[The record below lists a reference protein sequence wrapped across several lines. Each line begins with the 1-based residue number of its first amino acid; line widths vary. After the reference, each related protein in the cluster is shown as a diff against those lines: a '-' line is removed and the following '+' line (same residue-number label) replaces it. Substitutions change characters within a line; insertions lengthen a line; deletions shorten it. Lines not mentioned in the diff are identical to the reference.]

1 MSDQEKIMML
11 AAGDVCIN
19 REDPDSIFAHVTPTI
34 KAADIAFCQLE
45 TTLSERGI
53 PFPQGRVPARSH
65 PKNGAAIKNAGFN
78 VVSFASNHAM
88 DMGPD
93 AFFDTIEV
101 MRKLGIELIGV
112 GRNIE
117 EARKPQIVNCKGTR
131 VAFLSYNSILPMGYW
146 AEAKRPGCAPL
157 RGWTFYEQVEH
168 DQPGTPARVHSFAH
182 EEDKAAMIE
191 DIKKAKAQADLLM
204 VSMHW
209 GIHFVEAEI
218 AAYQKELGYAAIDAG
233 ADIILGHH
241 AHILKA
247 IEFYKGKPIIYSLA
261 NFAFD
266 QVMSQEALNSKRWRE
281 LMALNPSWTIDP
293 RYKAYPFPADSRMGM
308 ACKITISRKQ
318 IERLSFLPLMINED
332 SEPCFFR
339 QKDKE
344 FQDVLKY
351 MEKITRAAQIK
362 TRYTIEGEEV
372 VVSE

>member
-1 MSDQEKIMML
+1 MSDRKNIMVL
-11 AAGDVCIN
+11 AVGDVAVN

-45 TTLSERGI
+45 TTLSERGY
-53 PFPQGRVPARSH
+53 PLPQSRVPARAH

-88 DMGPD
+88 DVGPD

-101 MRKLGIELIGV
+101 MRNQGIELIGV

-117 EARKPQIVNCKGTR
+117 EARKPQIVNCKGIR

-146 AEAKRPGCAPL
+146 ADANRPGCAPL

-168 DQPGTPARVHSFAH
+168 DQPGTPARIHSFAH
-182 EEDKAAMIE
+182 EGDKAAMVE
-191 DIKKAKAQADLLM
+191 DIKKAKAQADILM

-218 AAYQKELGYAAIDAG
+218 AMYQKELGYAAIDAG

-247 IEFYKGKPIIYSLA
+247 IEYYKGKPIIYSLS

-266 QVMSQEALNSKRWRE
+266 QHYSEEMINSHRWKE
-281 LMALNPSWTIDP
+281 LMALNPSWTVDL
-293 RYKAYPFPADSRMGM
+293 RYKTYPFPADSRMTLG
-308 ACKITISRKQ
+308 CKINISGKQ
-318 IERLSFLPLMINED
+318 IERLSFLPALINED
-332 SEPCFFR
+332 SQPLFLR

-344 FQDVLKY
+344 FNDVLRY
-351 MEKITRAAQIK
+351 MEKITKAVQMN
-362 TRYTIEGEEV
+362 TRYTVEGDEV